1 MEHLNINDVIEFI
14 SFDRLDADAV
24 ELSGRVNAH
33 IACCAECRALVR
45 NMQCVYDGLLAE
57 GRRQAVKA
65 PPSASRAAVRWKCE

>member
-33 IACCAECRALVR
+33 IACCAECRARVR
-45 NMQCVYDGLLAE
+45 NKQCVYDGLLAE

-65 PPSASRAAVRWKCE
+65 GATERKPRSRPLEM